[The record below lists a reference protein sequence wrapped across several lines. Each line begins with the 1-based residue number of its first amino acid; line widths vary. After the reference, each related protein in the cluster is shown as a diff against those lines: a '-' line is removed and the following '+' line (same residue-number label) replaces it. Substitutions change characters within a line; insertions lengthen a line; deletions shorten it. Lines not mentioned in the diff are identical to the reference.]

1 MPKSVLKAETDTL
14 NIELDQEKCI
24 SCGTCSVMAP
34 KTFGQD
40 GNYVTKLKENP
51 KDPSNKILEA
61 AQSCATEA
69 IILTDKSTGKRLY
82 PKK

>member
-14 NIELDQEKCI
+14 NIELDREKCI
-24 SCGTCSVMAP
+24 SCGTCSVMAS

-40 GNYVTKLKENP
+40 SNYVTKLKENP
-51 KDPSNKILEA
+51 KDTFNEILEA
-61 AQSCATEA
+61 AQNCATEA
-69 IILTDKSTGKRLY
+69 IILTHKSTGKKLY